1 MITAMMNGNF
11 AVSFPKFKT
20 DTKPLND
27 GTDLLLSRGLNG
39 VSDELLDRALG
50 ITVNDQL
57 AADPPLPPSSSLL
70 YSNAHMPERMSFN
83 RGTSSGRGKPQST
96 LRGTSK

>member
-1 MITAMMNGNF
+1 MISAMMNGNF

-20 DTKPLND
+20 DTKPFSE

-39 VSDELLDRALG
+39 VSDELLDKALG
-50 ITVNDQL
+50 ITVNDQQ
-57 AADPPLPPSSSLL
+57 AADPPLPPTSSLF
-70 YSNAHMPERMSFN
+70 SNAHRPEKMSFN